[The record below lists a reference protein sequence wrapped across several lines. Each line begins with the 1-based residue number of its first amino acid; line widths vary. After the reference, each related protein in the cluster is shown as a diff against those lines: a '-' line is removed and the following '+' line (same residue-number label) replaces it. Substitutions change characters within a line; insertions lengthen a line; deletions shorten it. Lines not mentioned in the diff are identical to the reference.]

1 MRPTRAMVLAAGLGS
16 RLRPLTDAVPKPMLP
31 VRGKPLLEH
40 HVEALAAAGIREIV
54 INLHHL
60 PDVIVDHF
68 GDGQG
73 WGVRITYSH
82 EPELLG
88 TAGAVKRVAHLFT
101 EPFFVLYGDN
111 YLRCDLVALAGLH
124 ERAGAVASLA
134 LFGLA
139 DVSRSGVAEVA
150 PDGRIL
156 RFVEKPRPGETES
169 RLVNAGAYVLS
180 PEALA
185 WIPAGGRADFGR
197 DVFPAMVSG
206 GARLYGFAMPE
217 GGVEGVDSPEL
228 YRRLTA
234 AAGGTAAPSRERGAR
249 DG

>member
-1 MRPTRAMVLAAGLGS
+1 MRPTRAMVLAAGLGT

-40 HVEALAAAGIREIV
+40 HVETLAAAGVREIV
-54 INLHHL
+54 INLHHF
-60 PDVIVDHF
+60 PGVIVDHF
-68 GDGQG
+68 GDGRR
-73 WGVRITYSH
+73 WAVRITYSH

-88 TAGAVKRVAHLFT
+88 TAGAVKRVAHLFP

-134 LFGLA
+134 LFGLE
-139 DVSRSGVAEVA
+139 DVSGSGVAEVA

-156 RFVEKPRPGETES
+156 RFVEKPCPGETQS

-180 PEALA
+180 PAALA
-185 WIPAGGRADFGR
+185 WVPAGRSADFGR
-197 DVFPAMVSG
+197 DVFPAMVVA
-206 GARLYGFAMPE
+206 GARLYGFVMPE
-217 GGVEGVDSPEL
+217 GGVEGVDSPDL
-228 YRRLTA
+228 YRRVTA
-234 AAGGTAAPSRERGAR
+234 AAGGSAGTPGERGAC

>member
-40 HVEALAAAGIREIV
+40 HVEALAAAGVREIV

-60 PDVIVDHF
+60 PAVIVDHF
-68 GDGQG
+68 GDGQR

-88 TAGAVKRVAHLFT
+88 TAGAVKRVAHLFP

-134 LFGLA
+134 LFGLP

-180 PEALA
+180 PEALD
-185 WIPAGGRADFGR
+185 WVPAGGPADFGR
-197 DVFPAMVSG
+197 DVFPAMVAG
-206 GARLYGFAMPE
+206 GARLYGFVMPE
-217 GGVEGVDSPEL
+217 GGVEGADSPEL

-234 AAGGTAAPSRERGAR
+234 AAGGTGAPWRARGAR